1 MPRAQAC
8 AQHCDCSCSPWGD
21 TRQENLH
28 TVPSQAVGD
37 LVLLWHRTAWQGAAY
52 AEPASLGCWQD
63 VSKRKPNQAWVHSLE
78 MVNMRVGGR
87 MRCLTSLWSCN
98 TSRLLGPT
106 LHVRFGRPGSY
117 QSSLHFLSKSCS
129 SWYQASS
136 SSHQRILGGGAHVV
150 QSMPWVI
157 WFLKSYKRLSHCWH
171 FSLPFSYSQEVW
183 CISIWL
189 RKYIPHRLG

>member
-28 TVPSQAVGD
+28 TVPSPAVGD
-37 LVLLWHRTAWQGAAY
+37 LVLPWHRTAWQEAAY

-87 MRCLTSLWSCN
+87 MRCLTSLWSCKTSCLFGSH
-98 TSRLLGPT
+98 TSREVWQAWKLSKQFAFPLQVLFFMVQSKFIITPKN
-106 LHVRFGRPGSY
+106 FGRWGTCCSVY
-117 QSSLHFLSKSCS
+117 ALSNLVFKV
-129 SWYQASS
+129 
-136 SSHQRILGGGAHVV
+136 L
-150 QSMPWVI
+150 
-157 WFLKSYKRLSHCWH
+157 
-171 FSLPFSYSQEVW
+171 
-183 CISIWL
+183 
-189 RKYIPHRLG
+189 